1 MSDKDDDD
9 LIGLIGTIWLHNT
22 SNECWM
28 VLRSNILYSNLFDIL
43 WSDGLISTKHY
54 LNGVIRRNSTLI
66 SNHDQ
71 SK

>member
-9 LIGLIGTIWLHNT
+9 LIGLIGTIWLNNNNH
-22 SNECWM
+22 EYCLI
-28 VLRSNILYSNLFDIL
+28 LRSNNQPMFDLELL
-43 WSDGLISTKHY
+43 WADGTISTKHY
-54 LNGVIRRNSTLI
+54 LNGDIRKYSTLI